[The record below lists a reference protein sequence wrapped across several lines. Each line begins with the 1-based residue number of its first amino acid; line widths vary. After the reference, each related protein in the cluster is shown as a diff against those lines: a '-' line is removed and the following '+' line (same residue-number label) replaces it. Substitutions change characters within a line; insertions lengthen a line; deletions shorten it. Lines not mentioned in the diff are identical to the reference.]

1 MFDKNKIEFFFFINL
16 ARLLRIL
23 GLNGTRKFARFI
35 GTFIYLFIPIR
46 KKTVLNNLQ
55 IAFPQKSKKEIK
67 KICRNNY
74 INITITFL
82 ELMLFPYL
90 DIEDVKQQ
98 VHFTDLELIKDTL
111 KENKGLILLT
121 GHFGNWE
128 LLVLAV
134 SANIKMNYN
143 ILVKPQRNIYIT
155 DWLKETRHKGNIN
168 IIPLGISVKEV
179 FKALKK
185 NEVVGIAGDQRGH
198 ADSRRYNFF
207 DHPTALYTG
216 PASIALKTSS
226 PVVMVF
232 YQRRKDYKYICHV
245 EKLDTTDLP
254 ENYEEQVITLTERYI
269 KTLEKVVAENPEQYF
284 WMHKLW
290 KY

>member
-1 MFDKNKIEFFFFINL
+1 MFNKDRIEFFFFINL
-16 ARLLRIL
+16 TRLLKIL
-23 GLNGTRKFARFI
+23 GLKGTRKFARFI
-35 GTFIYLFIPIR
+35 GTLIYFFIPIR
-46 KKTVLNNLQ
+46 KETVLNNLR
-55 IAFPQKSKKEIK
+55 IAFPQKTEKEIK

-74 INITITFL
+74 INISITFL

-90 DIEDVKQQ
+90 EIEHVKQQ
-98 VHFTDLELIKDTL
+98 VKFSDLEIIKETL
-111 KENKGLILLT
+111 KEGKGLILLT

-143 ILVKPQRNIYIT
+143 ILVKPQRNKYIT
-155 DWLKETRHKGNIN
+155 EWLKETRHKGNIN

-179 FKALKK
+179 FKALQK

-198 ADSRRYNFF
+198 VDSRRYNFF

-226 PVVMVF
+226 PVIMVF
-232 YQRRKDYKYICHV
+232 YKRTKEDKYICHV
-245 EKLDTTDLP
+245 EKLNTKDLP
-254 ENYEEQVITLTERYI
+254 ENYEDQVVVLTERYM